1 MADTWDD
8 WFGQLTLTGVDPRT
22 WDLGQLLAAYEAT
35 LRQHSKDEA
44 AWNRTRQA
52 LTAEPK
58 EVRDARRQAA
68 KVAAAA
74 GAPPPEPAGQ
84 LTVDDAEA
92 MLARFAASD
101 ALYE

>member
-1 MADTWDD
+1 
-8 WFGQLTLTGVDPRT
+8 VDPRT

-35 LRQHSKDEA
+35 LRQNSKDEA

-58 EVRDARRQAA
+58 EVRNARREAAKQAA
-68 KVAAAA
+68 VS

-84 LTVDDAEA
+84 MTVDDAEA
-92 MLARFAASD
+92 LLARFAASD
-101 ALYE
+101 AQYG

>member
-1 MADTWDD
+1 M
-8 WFGQLTLTGVDPRT
+8 DPRT

-58 EVRDARRQAA
+58 EVRDARREAAKQAA
-68 KVAAAA
+68 AT
-74 GAPPPEPAGQ
+74 GAPAPEPAGQ

-92 MLARFAASD
+92 LLARFAASD
-101 ALYE
+101 SQYG